1 MDSIFLRFPSCGE
14 LDRII
19 ISADIAAILKTIQS
33 VATDGSVSCNQR
45 IVYLLELLGR
55 LKTAIEKKVYSA
67 NQLKIVIDTSVSE
80 IERLQSEI
88 DIAKKG
94 IVGLAIGSLKERQAV

>member
-1 MDSIFLRFPSCGE
+1 M
-14 LDRII
+14 
-19 ISADIAAILKTIQS
+19 
-33 VATDGSVSCNQR
+33 
-45 IVYLLELLGR
+45 
-55 LKTAIEKKVYSA
+55 KTAIEKKVYSA

-88 DIAKKG
+88 DVAKKG